1 MSRRDRTPKT
11 LVVVLRSMMDME
23 FVIEMKNDTEV
34 RGILDNVDDGMK
46 YVHMHNSMLDL

>member
-1 MSRRDRTPKT
+1 VTQMSRRDRTPKT

-34 RGILDNVDDGMK
+34 ILKGEYSLIFLGNVT
-46 YVHMHNSMLDL
+46 L